1 MGVEYSFRCSKKGG
15 FVQFVDVFGGSLVST
30 GFWLDS
36 GMKSEYRHSNLTEIG
51 AE

>member
-1 MGVEYSFRCSKKGG
+1 MFKKEQGK
-15 FVQFVDVFGGSLVST
+15 FVQFVDVFGASLVST
-30 GFWLDS
+30 GFWADS